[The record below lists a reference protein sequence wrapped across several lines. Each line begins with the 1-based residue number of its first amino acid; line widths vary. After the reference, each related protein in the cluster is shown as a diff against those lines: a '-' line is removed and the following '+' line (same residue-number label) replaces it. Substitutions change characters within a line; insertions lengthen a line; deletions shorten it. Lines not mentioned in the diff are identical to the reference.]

1 MGLISRFMKRPGDRV
16 DERRQPS
23 AVGDTISNIAALSS
37 EMSGESL
44 DRDALIQAQ
53 KDKENAAK
61 AKRAPGIFDPV
72 AYQRAKQAKR
82 LAKRS
87 LPTDSAAWF
96 DRQLPTS

>member
-82 LAKRS
+82 LAKRP
-87 LPTDSAAWF
+87 LPGDCAAWF

>member
-82 LAKRS
+82 LAKRP
-87 LPTDSAAWF
+87 LQGDCAAWF

>member
-1 MGLISRFMKRPGDRV
+1 MGLISRFMKRQGDRV

-61 AKRAPGIFDPV
+61 AKRAPSIFDPV

-82 LAKRS
+82 LAKRP
-87 LPTDSAAWF
+87 LPADNAARF
-96 DRQLPTS
+96 DRQFPTS

>member
-1 MGLISRFMKRPGDRV
+1 
-16 DERRQPS
+16 
-23 AVGDTISNIAALSS
+23 
-37 EMSGESL
+37 MSGESL

-82 LAKRS
+82 S
-87 LPTDSAAWF
+87 LPADSAAWF

>member
-16 DERRQPS
+16 NERRQPS

-72 AYQRAKQAKR
+72 AYQRAKQAKQ
-82 LAKRS
+82 AKRS
-87 LPTDSAAWF
+87 LPADSAAWF
-96 DRQLPTS
+96 DRQLPPS